1 MSTKISSDIKKIW
14 HWIWNS
20 DSFLSWIIAL
30 ILIFLFVKFIFFP
43 TLSLLMG
50 TPLPLAGVESSS
62 MDHQVVKDERGT
74 YTICGHDYGD
84 KNRNYKDFNE
94 YWNICGKWY
103 EDNGITKE
111 KFSQFQLKNGFK
123 KGDIVIVWGRFKPK
137 VGDIII
143 FKPNEDSLAPRP
155 IVHRIVRIQDG
166 VIETKGDHNEEQ
178 LHKENNIFRTDESNI
193 SEDQVIGKVIF
204 KVPYLGWFKIWF
216 VELLKLFL

>member
-1 MSTKISSDIKKIW
+1 MEI
-14 HWIWNS
+14 
-20 DSFLSWIIAL
+20 
-30 ILIFLFVKFIFFP
+30 
-43 TLSLLMG
+43 
-50 TPLPLAGVESSS
+50 
-62 MDHQVVKDERGT
+62 
-74 YTICGHDYGD
+74 
-84 KNRNYKDFNE
+84 NE

-178 LHKENNIFRTDESNI
+178 LHKENNIFRTDETNI
-193 SEDQVIGKVIF
+193 TEDQVIGKVIF